1 MELSAE
7 MVTSYPSGD
16 DAGRVRPLRS
26 LLRESAVGGFA
37 KRQYPLSA
45 GWSHWTIS
53 TLASFTSHTKPRMV
67 CVRVTLPLTQR

>member
-1 MELSAE
+1 MML
-7 MVTSYPSGD
+7 VGSGHC
-16 DAGRVRPLRS
+16 
-26 LLRESAVGGFA
+26 AVFFVSPRLEEFA

-53 TLASFTSHTKPRMV
+53 TLASFTSHTRPRMV